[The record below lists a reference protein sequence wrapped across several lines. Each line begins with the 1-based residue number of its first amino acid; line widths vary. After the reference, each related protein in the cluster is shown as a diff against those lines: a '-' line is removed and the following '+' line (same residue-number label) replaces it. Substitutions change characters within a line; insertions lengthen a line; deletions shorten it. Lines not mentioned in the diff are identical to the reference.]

1 MNLMK
6 RLWKD
11 ESGATATEYAIIV
24 AVLGVT
30 VIGILITFRGEI
42 ADFFTDFSTKVTES
56 TDINDPNANQ

>member
-24 AVLGVT
+24 AILGVSL
-30 VIGILITFRGEI
+30 VLILTTFRTEI
-42 ADFFTDFSTKVTES
+42 SNFFTNFAGEVSGSTE
-56 TDINDPNANQ
+56 DPEG

>member
-30 VIGILITFRGEI
+30 VIAILITFRGQI
-42 ADFFTDFSTKVTES
+42 SNFFTNFSQEVS
-56 TDINDPNANQ
+56 TNTDNPGDG